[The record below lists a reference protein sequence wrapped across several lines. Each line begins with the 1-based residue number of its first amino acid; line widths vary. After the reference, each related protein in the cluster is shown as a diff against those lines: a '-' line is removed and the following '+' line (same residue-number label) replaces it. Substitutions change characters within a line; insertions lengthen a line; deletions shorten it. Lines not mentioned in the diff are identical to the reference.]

1 MLLLLFFENTDLAE
15 ITASQYSPEH
25 SVTQAPSPQLAFTA
39 VAESPIRRGQRAG
52 YEVRRPGDMHI
63 YFAYPG
69 HHLSSEPGISADRP
83 DTHSST
89 MDSLDSLNHLDE
101 QFFDAGH
108 QLGVRDGREAGKLE
122 GFQLG
127 EKEGFKLWE
136 ELAYYLGQAQIW
148 GATQDNTG
156 KLNAK
161 IQTLISLIEAFP
173 TQNPPES
180 DGAEFLSQLN
190 NIRASYRMCCANL
203 GIRPRIR
210 EAAGNS
216 L

>member
-1 MLLLLFFENTDLAE
+1 MK
-15 ITASQYSPEH
+15 ASPLIG
-25 SVTQAPSPQLAFTA
+25 TW
-39 VAESPIRRGQRAG
+39 
-52 YEVRRPGDMHI
+52 
-63 YFAYPG
+63 
-69 HHLSSEPGISADRP
+69 HLSGPSGHTLINDGLTRLTQSPGRANEAGIESIPMGDFIKLTRVI
-83 DTHSST
+83 HFR
-89 MDSLDSLNHLDE
+89 
-101 QFFDAGH
+101 FFDAGH